1 MFPPVAMSSTLAT
14 FGFLFLLVSS
24 AAAQATMLP
33 QCALGCARAAA
44 TKAKCDLSDT
54 ACLCKTSSFA
64 SSVIQCAATTS
75 CSAAEKATV
84 SAILGGLCGAVSSSS
99 ASGFG
104 LSSGSSTKSVS
115 ASASTP
121 AETSSTL
128 TTITSNPS
136 SSPTPPPFSFPS
148 SDIPSSSAPSGSSAS
163 TTTIP
168 SAPSTSPSTAAARGN
183 GDGNGAHVA
192 GVAGA
197 VIGLAMWV
205 L

>member
-24 AAAQATMLP
+24 AAAQVRCCRSVPWDAREPLRPKPSVTDRIPLV
-33 QCALGCARAAA
+33 CARRLPSHRVLFNALRRLRALLL
-44 TKAKCDLSDT
+44 KRRRSVQFWG
-54 ACLCKTSSFA
+54 ACVVRSRLHQHRVPGSR
-64 SSVIQCAATTS
+64 Q
-75 CSAAEKATV
+75 
-84 SAILGGLCGAVSSSS
+84 
-99 ASGFG
+99 
-104 LSSGSSTKSVS
+104 GSSTKSVS